1 MPSPV
6 GADEFA
12 AALRQYPAGV
22 CLLTVQDDIDDV
34 GTTVSAVMSVS
45 AAPPLVAVGLAAG
58 GYPAELLGEV
68 GCCALTVLAAGHAI
82 VASRFSSAGRPSA
95 RHLLESVPWT
105 RAARSGGVVLTGG
118 VVALGCRPGG
128 VAVGG
133 SRWTAASSGWW
144 RPATTCSCCS
154 PSWTCRPVTHRPLP
168 CSGTAAGTSTNPAG
182 PPPARDRSREKSA
195 AGCHIGGVG
204 GAHQSWNSHSRRPS
218 PQHPSRA
225 CVAW

>member
-6 GADEFA
+6 DPEEFT

-45 AAPPLVAVGLAAG
+45 AVPPIVAVGLAAH

-68 GCCALTVLAAGHAI
+68 GRCALTVLAAEHAI

-105 RAARSGGVVLTGG
+105 RAQHSGAIVLSGGLAALDCRGGRLVQGGGHVLALLEVVG
-118 VVALGCRPGG
+118 VPVLGDP
-128 VAVGG
+128 
-133 SRWTAASSGWW
+133 AAAPLLRLRGRYVDQSG
-144 RPATTCSCCS
+144 
-154 PSWTCRPVTHRPLP
+154 
-168 CSGTAAGTSTNPAG
+168 
-182 PPPARDRSREKSA
+182 SA
-195 AGCHIGGVG
+195 AG
-204 GAHQSWNSHSRRPS
+204 RP
-218 PQHPSRA
+218 
-225 CVAW
+225 